1 MYISNKDIRARARYL
16 LDDNIFGKDW
26 IKISVV
32 AGVVLTILY
41 IIAMLL
47 VTVSSTIIGVL
58 TSLLVLAG
66 VQSNI
71 FFIIAEIFA
80 AVLSILASAIVMGP
94 FFVGSSSA
102 YLDLE
107 RGEGDAHIVRLFDG
121 FKRFFENSL
130 LSFMYMLQIFL
141 WTLLGIIPGIY
152 FAFSYAMV
160 FYVKHDNPEFTWK
173 QCFDESERL
182 MAGNRWRYFKLQM
195 SFYGWYLL
203 GAIGFF
209 GIGSFWAMSY
219 AGVSTAVFYDLI
231 KEEKDME
238 EEY

>member
-26 IKISVV
+26 IKVSIVS
-32 AGVVLTILY
+32 GVVLIILSL
-41 IIAMLL
+41 IAAIFGTVSGSILGALTALL
-47 VTVSSTIIGVL
+47 VWV
-58 TSLLVLAG
+58 G
-66 VQSNI
+66 VQSNV
-71 FFIIAEIFA
+71 FFVVAEILT
-80 AVLSILASAIVMGP
+80 AVISILGSAIVMGP
-94 FFVGSSSA
+94 FLVGSASA

-107 RGEGDAHIVRLFDG
+107 RGQGDAHIVRLFDG
-121 FKRFFENSL
+121 FKRFIENSL
-130 LSFMYMLQIFL
+130 LSFMYMLQVFL

-152 FAFSYAMV
+152 VGFSYAMI
-160 FYVKHDNPEFTWK
+160 FHVKHDNPDFTWK

-182 MAGNRWRYFKLQM
+182 MEGNRWRYFKLQI
-195 SFYGWYLL
+195 SFYGWHLL